1 MRCSQDGE
9 WEMRWNSTERLT
21 LKNKM
26 MNSKRRLQCT
36 MSQSAVYFTSLSELR
51 AAKYMQILSR
61 LYLEVV
67 SFPQC
72 VVGQPLFCR
81 YFLLFFLLERGDW
94 DFLY

>member
-9 WEMRWNSTERLT
+9 WMMRWNSTEWLT

-36 MSQSAVYFTSLSELR
+36 MSQSAVYFTSLSKVRLH
-51 AAKYMQILSR
+51 KYKQILSL

-72 VVGQPLFCR
+72 VAG
-81 YFLLFFLLERGDW
+81 
-94 DFLY
+94 